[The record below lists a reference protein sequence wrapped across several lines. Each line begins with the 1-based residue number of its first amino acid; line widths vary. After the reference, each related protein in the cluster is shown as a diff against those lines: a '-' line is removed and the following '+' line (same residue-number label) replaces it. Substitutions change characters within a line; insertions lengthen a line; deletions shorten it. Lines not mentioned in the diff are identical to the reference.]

1 MVDGGRRKW
10 YNTDISNTLEKT
22 MSKYWNNQG
31 RFNAEWE
38 ALGVKLMPAMGPAE
52 SIGGEMVRAVNKLYY
67 DAFNNGFCNNTSGAA
82 NFLAQY
88 AQPWLTPEFRRALA
102 VVAPLTNTGGY
113 SNVTDSVEQAL
124 DTLVDEVC
132 CLLLNSPELCT
143 LASPADMLDLSDAEV
158 YYSEEDGEEDI
169 WR

>member
-1 MVDGGRRKW
+1 
-10 YNTDISNTLEKT
+10 
-22 MSKYWNNQG
+22 MSKYWNNEG
-31 RFNAEWE
+31 RFNAEWQQ
-38 ALGVKLMPAMGPAE
+38 LGVQLMPAMGPAA

-82 NFLAQY
+82 NFLARY
-88 AQPWLTPEFRRALA
+88 AQPWLTEEFRRALA

-113 SNVTDSVEQAL
+113 SNVTDSVGQAL

-132 CLLLNSPELCT
+132 CLLLNSPEMST

-158 YYSEEDGEEDI
+158 YYSEEDSEEDI